1 MFILFYNNNLGGK
14 NMIDYKDLLDNHS
27 INRLSFLLNY
37 YHLINLSETELVVVM
52 QMEALIANNQLVTS
66 KSIEK
71 RMNISKETIDT
82 TIKNLVKRQYI
93 VFDNYSSIN
102 TIDISNVYLKIIQ
115 KLNENNIHSL
125 ENKENEEKKN
135 LINIFSKEFQKTLT
149 PFEIE
154 TIREWS
160 NSYSD
165 ELIIYSLKEAV
176 KLNHLSLRYIEK
188 IIIEQARLLNG

>member
-1 MFILFYNNNLGGK
+1 
-14 NMIDYKDLLDNHS
+14 MIDYKNLLDNHS